1 MKPWFK
7 YSDIQPKILGSD
19 HCPVYSDFLPI
30 NQDITNEDV
39 SNYVSPLLASNFTE
53 FKQNKL
59 SSYFTKPSSN
69 PPMIIPSA
77 KTSLSTTLST
87 SSTPT
92 LKRLSTSIPR
102 NTKQSK
108 KLKSTKKEAP
118 NTAFMN
124 YFTKKQDNANIE
136 EISNTTTTKQQSPQH
151 QDRQQDDIDLNA
163 LIEEA
168 QEKQVTAKA
177 WTSIFKAPEIPN
189 CTFHK
194 QLCLERSVTK
204 KGPNFGR
211 VFYICSKPTGPKD
224 GPKDEQS
231 CDFFQWKST
240 TK

>member
-1 MKPWFK
+1 M
-7 YSDIQPKILGSD
+7 
-19 HCPVYSDFLPI
+19 
-30 NQDITNEDV
+30 
-39 SNYVSPLLASNFTE
+39 ASNFTE

-59 SSYFTKPSSN
+59 SSYFAKPSSN
-69 PPMIIPSA
+69 PVTIPSPS
-77 KTSLSTTLST
+77 TSLSTTLPT

-92 LKRLSTSIPR
+92 LKRASSNIPS

-108 KLKSTKKEAP
+108 KLKSTKKAASP

-124 YFTKKQDNANIE
+124 YFTKKQDTTNTE
-136 EISNTTTTKQQSPQH
+136 EISNTTTTKQQLPQH
-151 QDRQQDDIDLNA
+151 QDQQQDDIDLNA

-189 CTFHK
+189 CTFHNEP
-194 QLCLERSVTK
+194 CRERIVTK

-211 VFYICSKPTGPKD
+211 AFYICAKPTGPKD